1 MAGILRISEAATL
14 ALHTMVVLAVR
25 APARVAT
32 NEIAELLG
40 ASENTLAKVLAR
52 LGKEG
57 ILDGVTGP
65 GGGFALAGNPEETT
79 LLEVYEAVEGPMGE
93 PECLLG
99 AAVCDDTGC
108 VLGGL
113 VEAIHSQV
121 CAYFNTT
128 TVVQLA
134 EAVSIG
140 ACS

>member
-1 MAGILRISEAATL
+1 MAGILKISEAATL
-14 ALHTMVVLAVR
+14 ALHTMVVLADR

-32 NEIAELLG
+32 SEIAQMLG

-52 LGKEG
+52 LVKEG
-57 ILDGVTGP
+57 ILDAVTGP
-65 GGGFALAGNPEETT
+65 RGGFALAENPDETT
-79 LLEVYEAVEGPMGE
+79 LLEVYETVEGPMGE

-99 AAVCDDTGC
+99 DRVCDDTDC

-128 TVVQLA
+128 TVAQLA
-134 EAVSIG
+134 EAVNIG